1 VIILMGSG
9 ETSPT
14 MVELHKDV
22 VRATRGIGPVVVLDT
37 PFGFQENADELA
49 TKIVEYFATSVGA
62 TAEVASLRSSELPLA
77 ERAAAQALLDRA
89 GYVFAG
95 PGSPSY
101 AARHWAALGVREQ
114 LIGCLERGGTVAFA
128 SAASVSLGHY
138 ALPVYEIYKAGQ
150 PASWIDG
157 LNLLSHVG
165 LDAAV
170 VPHWNNND
178 GMTHDTT
185 CCYVGRKRL
194 DLLRGQMAPGSVVI
208 GVDEHTALSFN
219 ERTGAATVSGQGTAR
234 VLTAEREQV
243 FGSGDAFDLFE
254 AASTSRPAAAQAA
267 TSGPTA
273 TSSSTAAQAA
283 AAPVLAPSSGVS
295 SGLAAHDADEVVA
308 ALVQLVEQY
317 APGEAQDG
325 LARALVGLGPVLQ
338 RGWVN
343 RAEELGPF
351 VEALVEVRREAR
363 EQKVWALA
371 DVVRNRLSESGVTLK
386 DTPEGTSWE
395 LTS

>member
-1 VIILMGSG
+1 MIILMGSG

-49 TKIVEYFATSVGA
+49 TKIVEYFANSVGG

-267 TSGPTA
+267 
-273 TSSSTAAQAA
+273 
-283 AAPVLAPSSGVS
+283 AAPDLAPSSGVS

-343 RAEELGPF
+343 RADELGPF

-395 LTS
+395 LTG

>member
-1 VIILMGSG
+1 VIIFMGSG

-22 VRATRGIGPVVVLDT
+22 VRATRGTGPVVVLDT
-37 PFGFQENADELA
+37 PFGFQENADELT

-157 LNLLSHVG
+157 LDLLSHVG

-178 GMTHDTT
+178 GMTHDTS

-234 VLTAEREQV
+234 VLTGEREQV
-243 FGSGDAFDLFE
+243 FGSGEAFDLFE
-254 AASTSRPAAAQAA
+254 AASTSGPTS
-267 TSGPTA
+267 TSGPNP
-273 TSSSTAAQAA
+273 AQDTV
-283 AAPVLAPSSGVS
+283 APVLAPSNGVS
-295 SGLAAHDADEVVA
+295 SGLAAHDAEEVVA

-317 APGEAQDG
+317 APSDTQDG

-338 RGWVN
+338 RGWVD
-343 RAEELGPF
+343 RTDELGPF

-395 LTS
+395 LTG

>member
-49 TKIVEYFATSVGA
+49 TKIVEYFANSVGG

-267 TSGPTA
+267 
-273 TSSSTAAQAA
+273 
-283 AAPVLAPSSGVS
+283 AAPDLAPSSGVS

-343 RAEELGPF
+343 RADELGPF

-395 LTS
+395 LTG

>member
-1 VIILMGSG
+1 MIIFMGSG

-22 VRATRGIGPVVVLDT
+22 VRATRGTGPVVVLDT
-37 PFGFQENADELA
+37 PFGFQENADELT

-178 GMTHDTT
+178 GMTHDTS

-194 DLLRGQMAPGSVVI
+194 DLLRGQMAAGSVVI
-208 GVDEHTALSFN
+208 GVDEHTALAFN

-234 VLTAEREQV
+234 VLTADREQV
-243 FGSGDAFDLFE
+243 FGSGKAFDLFE
-254 AASTSRPAAAQAA
+254 AASTSGPTS
-267 TSGPTA
+267 TSGPNP
-273 TSSSTAAQAA
+273 AQDTV
-283 AAPVLAPSSGVS
+283 APVLAPSNGVS
-295 SGLAAHDADEVVA
+295 SGLAAHDAEEVVA

-317 APGEAQDG
+317 APSDTQDG

-338 RGWVN
+338 RGWVD
-343 RAEELGPF
+343 RADELGPF

-395 LTS
+395 LTG

>member
-77 ERAAAQALLDRA
+77 ERATAQALLDRA

-114 LIGCLERGGTVAFA
+114 LIGCLKRGGTVAFA

-208 GVDEHTALSFN
+208 GIDEHTALSFN

-267 TSGPTA
+267 
-273 TSSSTAAQAA
+273 
-283 AAPVLAPSSGVS
+283 AAPDLAPSIGVS

-343 RAEELGPF
+343 RADELGPF

-395 LTS
+395 LTG

>member
-22 VRATRGIGPVVVLDT
+22 VRATRGIGSVVVLDT

-267 TSGPTA
+267 
-273 TSSSTAAQAA
+273 

>member
-1 VIILMGSG
+1 MIIFMGSG

-22 VRATRGIGPVVVLDT
+22 VRETRGTGPVVVLDT
-37 PFGFQENADELA
+37 PFGFQENADELT

-114 LIGCLERGGTVAFA
+114 LIGCLEHGGTVAFA

-157 LNLLSHVG
+157 LDLLSSVG

-178 GMTHDTT
+178 GMTHDTS

-243 FGSGDAFDLFE
+243 FGSGEAFDLFE
-254 AASTSRPAAAQAA
+254 AAATSGAAAAQDAA
-267 TSGPTA
+267 TSGVA
-273 TSSSTAAQAA
+273 AAQDT
-283 AAPVLAPSSGVS
+283 AAPVLAPSNGVS
-295 SGLAAHDADEVVA
+295 SGLAAHDAEEVVA

-317 APGEAQDG
+317 APSDAQDG

-338 RGWVN
+338 RGWVD
-343 RAEELGPF
+343 RADELGPF

-395 LTS
+395 LTG